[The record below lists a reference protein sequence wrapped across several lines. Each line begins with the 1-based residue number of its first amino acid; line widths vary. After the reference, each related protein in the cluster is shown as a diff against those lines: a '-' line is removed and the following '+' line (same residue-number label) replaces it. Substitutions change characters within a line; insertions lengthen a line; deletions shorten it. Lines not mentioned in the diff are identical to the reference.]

1 MNVKFPQLIYF
12 IDYGNRHLLLRF
24 RLLPVNQSL
33 LLETSLYQLSIQD
46 SNINLKGSFYNDPT
60 DEGLFDRTNKTLL
73 SSIQV
78 GYNEIIGFK
87 RYLAPINNGEVNI
100 ILRSTKITVHL
111 EDFQIYGLKT
121 FLSDICSSYVGY
133 QTSLIEIIT
142 KYKDEL
148 TPVEVKVEPI
158 QDIQEVQIE
167 IPPVEIK
174 IENSELTDDYIQDIL
189 QLSPNNIT
197 TFFISKYMNNN
208 IRLDNTI
215 IYIPKLLYYTHQN
228 KIDLYTII
236 TSINYN
242 PNELTAR
249 IKSLYNILYSTV
261 TNKEIFDVNKQNIY
275 IILFLL
281 YVYSI
286 KNNARAESKVYEF
299 EVDLKV
305 TFISYCNLIIKSLT
319 VDNNILITIKEETKE
334 ETNNK
339 INYSEVLDPLI
350 KKYSYLLSIDRDLF
364 IKNVLDNIK
373 TNILELGN
381 KDQPVLISNPI
392 LLDISIPTN
401 NPPLNTKGGIEPYLT
416 YSADIIT
423 PSYQLLQALSAG
435 KIIKNVPIIISKYY
449 QIITDIIFINIDN
462 NINYFENEPI
472 STLYIMNT
480 FIQPHIN
487 DSYNRLYVMFQIVL
501 PYLYDKYKI
510 SKFLNYYI

>member
-1 MNVKFPQLIYF
+1 M
-12 IDYGNRHLLLRF
+12 
-24 RLLPVNQSL
+24 PVNQSL

-261 TNKEIFDVNKQNIY
+261 TNKEIFDVNKQI
-275 IILFLL
+275 
-281 YVYSI
+281 SSGQ
-286 KNNARAESKVYEF
+286 KNY
-299 EVDLKV
+299 
-305 TFISYCNLIIKSLT
+305 
-319 VDNNILITIKEETKE
+319 
-334 ETNNK
+334 
-339 INYSEVLDPLI
+339 
-350 KKYSYLLSIDRDLF
+350 
-364 IKNVLDNIK
+364 
-373 TNILELGN
+373 
-381 KDQPVLISNPI
+381 
-392 LLDISIPTN
+392 
-401 NPPLNTKGGIEPYLT
+401 
-416 YSADIIT
+416 
-423 PSYQLLQALSAG
+423 
-435 KIIKNVPIIISKYY
+435 
-449 QIITDIIFINIDN
+449 
-462 NINYFENEPI
+462 
-472 STLYIMNT
+472 
-480 FIQPHIN
+480 
-487 DSYNRLYVMFQIVL
+487 
-501 PYLYDKYKI
+501 
-510 SKFLNYYI
+510 